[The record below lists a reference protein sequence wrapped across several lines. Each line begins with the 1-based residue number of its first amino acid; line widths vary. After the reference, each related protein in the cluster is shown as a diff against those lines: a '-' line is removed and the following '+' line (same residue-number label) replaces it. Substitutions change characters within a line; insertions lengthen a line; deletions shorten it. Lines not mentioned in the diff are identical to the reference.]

1 MYLIIPKKSHPN
13 NSDTKSF
20 FHVKLDSNDFLIST
34 VHIDGIIEF
43 IETKRTAQLPKFI
56 VSVHNRQ
63 TQRIPVINLKEYLNC
78 KDGSFIQTLQSRVLF
93 YRSQKSTYVIGV
105 VFDEIIGFHEIKSI
119 GKKTI
124 KLAIVPNH
132 LECFSIEFQIKLKD
146 KFIHLLDLNEILDE
160 VFIEKQLKHQ

>member
-1 MYLIIPKKSHPN
+1 
-13 NSDTKSF
+13 
-20 FHVKLDSNDFLIST
+20 
-34 VHIDGIIEF
+34 
-43 IETKRTAQLPKFI
+43 
-56 VSVHNRQ
+56 
-63 TQRIPVINLKEYLNC
+63 
-78 KDGSFIQTLQSRVLF
+78 
-93 YRSQKSTYVIGV
+93 VIGV

-132 LECFSIEFQIKLKD
+132 LKCFSIEFQIKLKD